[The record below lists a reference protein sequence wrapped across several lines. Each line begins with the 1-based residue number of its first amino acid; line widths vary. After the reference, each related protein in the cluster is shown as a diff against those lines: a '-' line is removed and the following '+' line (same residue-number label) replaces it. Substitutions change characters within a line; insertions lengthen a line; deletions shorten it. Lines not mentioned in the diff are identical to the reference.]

1 MGRRG
6 KQIHANE
13 NVEGECRRGQESEGR
28 EKRAGDECSSP
39 DKGVCIPPLGEKQR
53 ECEGREGGRERKEEN
68 RTAD

>member
-1 MGRRG
+1 M
-6 KQIHANE
+6 HANE
-13 NVEGECRRGQESEGR
+13 NVEGECRRGQ
-28 EKRAGDECSSP
+28 KRARGGRRGQGDECSSP